1 MTHNAHDSIQHL
13 LVDLSTLVP
22 LEGNPRSGNV
32 DAIIASYRE
41 FGQMKPIV
49 VRPNGDGTSTVIAG
63 NHQMQAAKR
72 LGWTHIAAVEMDT
85 DVSTAVAFA
94 LADNRTTELGS
105 SDNVKVLSLLEDV
118 ITEYPN
124 LFEDLGWD
132 EFEIAY
138 YEEQVPT
145 SARPAEPGFVAP
157 EIQRPLTVPEP
168 THSVREDENGKMQ
181 IVANSDDDQNDLAV
195 RGSTVSG
202 VANAPQAV
210 VQYTIVFDSTDQQ
223 RRWYDF
229 VRWVKQ
235 QPAYDGS
242 TVAEKLINFI
252 DAHSEV

>member
-1 MTHNAHDSIQHL
+1 MSHNAHDSIQHL
-13 LVDLSTLVP
+13 LVDIDTLVP

-32 DAIIASYRE
+32 NAIIASYRE
-41 FGQMKPIV
+41 FGQIKPIV
-49 VRPNGDGTSTVIAG
+49 IRSNGDGTSTVIAG

-72 LGWTHIAAVEMDT
+72 LGWTQIAAVQMDT

-145 SARPAEPGFVAP
+145 SSAPVEPGFVAP

-168 THSVREDENGKMQ
+168 THVVREDENGNMQ
-181 IVANSDDDQNDLAV
+181 IVAGANADQNDVAV
-195 RGSTVSG
+195 RGATVAGS
-202 VANAPQAV
+202 APQAV

-229 VRWVKQ
+229 IRWMKQ